1 MSQDKIYGVYTKSLL
16 EKKVILDITEIGSNI
31 KKVLEDKLV
40 HRLEN
45 RCIEEGYVK
54 SKSIQL
60 ITYSSGNV
68 DRNKITFVV
77 TFDCMI
83 CHPVEGQLI
92 ECKSKNITKAGVR
105 AIVEEGENTPLH
117 IFIAK
122 DHHVMDRQFN
132 TIKEDTTIVAK
143 VIGIRYELNDPYICC
158 IAKLA
163 DNREKEKDDKPKQKK
178 RIKVM
183 Q

>member
-16 EKKVILDITEIGSNI
+16 EKKVILDITEIGGNI

-40 HRLEN
+40 YTLEN
-45 RCIEEGYVK
+45 RCIEEGYIK

-60 ITYSSGNV
+60 ITFSSGNV

-77 TFDCMI
+77 TFECMV

-92 ECKSKNITKAGVR
+92 QCKSKNITKAGIR
-105 AIVEEGENTPLH
+105 AIVEEGDNTPVN

-122 DHHVMDRQFN
+122 DHHIMDSQFN
-132 TIKEDTTIVAK
+132 TIKEDMTIVAK
-143 VIGIRYELNDPYICC
+143 VIGIRYELNDPHICC

-163 DNREKEKDDKPKQKK
+163 DREKEKEDKPKQKK
-178 RIKVM
+178 RIKVI

>member
-16 EKKVILDITEIGSNI
+16 EKKVILQMTEIGSNV
-31 KKVLEDKLV
+31 KKALEEKLIQL
-40 HRLEN
+40 LEN
-45 RCIEEGYVK
+45 KCIEEGYVK
-54 SKSIQL
+54 TKTIRL

-68 DRNKITFVV
+68 ANNNVIFVV
-77 TFDCMI
+77 TFECMV

-92 ECKSKNITKAGVR
+92 ECKTKNITKAGIR
-105 AIVEEGENTPLH
+105 AVVEEGENTPLH

-122 DHHVMDRQFN
+122 DHHIMDSQFN
-132 TIKEDTTIVAK
+132 SIKEDMNIVAK

-163 DNREKEKDDKPKQKK
+163 DGDKEEKPKPKQKK
-178 RIKVM
+178 KIRVI